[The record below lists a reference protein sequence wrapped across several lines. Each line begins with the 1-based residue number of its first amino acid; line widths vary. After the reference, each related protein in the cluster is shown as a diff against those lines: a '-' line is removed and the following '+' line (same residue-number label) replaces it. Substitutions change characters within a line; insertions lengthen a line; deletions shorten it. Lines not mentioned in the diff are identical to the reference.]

1 MSSPTHRPTVTFD
14 PILQDRLPHLAWL
27 DPRSARLPGIQPVV
41 GNDWLR
47 VDEAFAGQMRERD
60 RLIADHEPAV
70 HALTEAARPAAME
83 LYDRVLQVL
92 RETPGYA
99 VGTLQVQ
106 RPDGITVPL
115 DPQTPLRTLGRLV
128 QEDLCLMQQTVEEHV
143 LTGAILC
150 FPASWTLA
158 QKLGRP
164 MTAIHIPVDDYTPDI
179 ARRVQRM
186 FDAIRPDQP
195 LWRMNYLTYAD
206 PTLHQ
211 PRLEYDRRPR
221 PPADLRV
228 FVRSERQC
236 LMRLPISRAVVFS
249 IHTYVVRASALP
261 EAALAA
267 LRNDGL

>member
-1 MSSPTHRPTVTFD
+1 MTAD

-27 DPRSARLPGIQPVV
+27 DPRTARLPGVQPVT
-41 GNDWLR
+41 GDDWLR
-47 VDEAFAGQMRERD
+47 VDEAYGGQMRERD

-70 HALTEAARPAAME
+70 HGMTDAARAAADE
-83 LYDRVLQVL
+83 LYDRVLDKL
-92 RETPGYA
+92 RQTPGFL
-99 VGTLQVQ
+99 VGQAAVQ
-106 RPDGITVPL
+106 RPDGVSVAL
-115 DPQTPLRTLGRLV
+115 NRAAPLRTLGRLV
-128 QEDLCLMQQTVEEHV
+128 QEDLCLMQQIGDQHV

-164 MTAIHIPVDDYTPDI
+164 LSEIHRPVADYTDDI
-179 ARRVQRM
+179 AQRVQRM
-186 FDAIRPDQP
+186 FTAIRPEQP

-211 PRLEYDRRPR
+211 PRLEQDRRPR
-221 PPADLRV
+221 PVADLRL

-236 LMRLPISRAVVFS
+236 FVRLPHTGAVLFS

-261 EAALAA
+261 PDALTA
-267 LRNDGL
+267 LRDAGL